1 MNDVSDWEICDE
13 HEQSFP
19 RHGFCKDC
27 RIAEL
32 QAQIEA
38 VKGLP
43 DKWREEANDR
53 YPPDAFDCA
62 SMLDKALEQG
72 EGDG

>member
-13 HEQSFP
+13 HEQAFH

-32 QAQIEA
+32 KSQIKSMEQAYSEGINYQQ
-38 VKGLP
+38 
-43 DKWREEANDR
+43 
-53 YPPDAFDCA
+53 F
-62 SMLDKALEQG
+62 KAQEKV
-72 EGDG
+72 DG